1 MLVARGRHHALPSR
15 RHGALSATRQRRS
28 TVVAPPATKANSDGE
43 RNRLDAI
50 DWTVDEAIVLV
61 AVAERSERR
70 KQMMCAIALFLIQL
84 CMEKEGN
91 E

>member
-1 MLVARGRHHALPSR
+1 M
-15 RHGALSATRQRRS
+15 
-28 TVVAPPATKANSDGE
+28 
-43 RNRLDAI
+43 DAI

-84 CMEKEGN
+84 CMEEEGN